1 MPSNYAATMQGDGA
15 PTGPSKYLDLMQT
28 EASNDRARFGAAA
41 SQAMGVNPD
50 EVAKARKTAE
60 FLGVHPGVVEAAPQD
75 SMRAATL
82 KKLDTDTAAAPVL
95 RQRYTDADFA
105 KLASD
110 DSGVLSG
117 LESVVRRM
125 MNGGT
130 QRLPQ
135 TQPSV
140 MSGVE
145 FGNAVRRQ
153 IELNP
158 ALDADTARALVG
170 QGVTIDNGPLMGPSR
185 GPAPSVRSV
194 LGGIFNVERL
204 RATSAGM
211 SVAAADLLG
220 LDNSGPLKRYERATS
235 RAQAADP
242 AFETSTGQGIYS
254 GAVSTVQNAPGLALS
269 VLTGNPLPGLA
280 VAFGQVGGEAYG
292 KYRARGA
299 TAGQAGA
306 GALLEGGIEVATELL
321 PMRFMVDRLGK
332 AGATEFVKG
341 LLAREVPTEQLATL
355 AQDAVD
361 TAIANPDKT
370 WAQYI
375 AERPDAAYQTLL
387 ATIVQGGAMGAVNT
401 VAGKLAPERRAA
413 DQAERAAADMAE
425 VVRLM
430 EASKLRARDP
440 GTFNAYMQALAD
452 DGQVPAELYVDAQQ
466 LANTLNQSAISIEQ
480 LRAFAPTMA
489 AQLEA
494 ASFVPGADVR
504 VPVAELAAAGPEITT
519 PLIDHLRASET
530 AMSRVEAQEYL
541 TAEGDSI
548 RAQVETLLAEQ
559 QDAATFRQQVADT
572 AAQFQQQLDA
582 VGKFRPEVNKAYA
595 GLLGN
600 FYAVQALRAGV
611 PLPEFLDRYQLRVT
625 GTDVKGGQRLEQAA
639 PDTPEF
645 KAWFGDSKV
654 VDSDGK
660 PLVVYHGTNGD
671 ITAFDASKVKG
682 RFPNSEGFYFTS
694 MPLHA
699 SVYADSI
706 NNAAEDFN
714 PNSRFIKPAAEG
726 GNVMPA
732 YVSLQNPKILTVS
745 AWGTLESRVDGDG
758 GAQVRAAREA
768 GHDGVIVKRE
778 AGDEWDG
785 MLVIAFRPEQI
796 KSATGNRG
804 TFDPNDPNILN
815 QDARGALSFGQ
826 DITASPSVIALL
838 QGADLSTFIHESGH
852 FFLEVQADLAAKIQ
866 TQISSGESVSDAERG
881 MVDDFNRILT
891 WFGVTADAQSSALD
905 RWVMMPLEEKR
916 PYHEQWARGF
926 ERYAMEGKAPSLELQ
941 TLFAQFRAWLVRV
954 YKTLT
959 NLDVKLTDDVRAVM
973 DRMLASDTAIAD
985 AQAARAMGPL
995 FQTPEQ
1001 AGMTPDEFAA
1011 YQALAERATASAS
1024 AELDARLM
1032 RDMRWLSRA
1041 RDRALKAAQ
1050 AEAADKR
1057 AEVEREV
1064 RAQVMAEPI
1073 YRAWAFLT
1081 GKAERVDRGPDI
1093 KPTGEEVDNLFTA
1106 IAKLGGLDRA
1116 EVKKQ
1121 WGIDAKEKLDSGVF
1135 GSPVVR
1141 KDGGLSIDA
1150 MAERLVEAG
1159 YLLPDENGKADLAKF
1174 EALFDDQRRGID
1186 RYSIRKNYADAA
1198 GEMPVEALDLPAV
1211 ASGRLRSSM
1220 VKAMNPQAYDR
1231 LSKLRMTS
1239 EERGIDP
1246 DIVAET
1252 FGFPSGQQ
1260 LVETLLITPP
1270 PAAVIDELTDFEMLQ
1285 RYGDIASKEAL
1296 DRAADDAVHNE
1307 LRARVIANEMK
1318 ALAKANKVTESGDS
1332 LVKQRDTVNVMAR
1345 AAQDYAAQVIA
1356 RQQIKNLR
1364 PKQYAAAEARSAKLA
1379 GQAIGKDLAEAAVH
1393 KRNQLVNNYATK
1405 AAYGAQDEVR
1415 KGVEFFRKVLR
1426 GDRDTIIK
1434 TRDWDV
1440 VQAARA
1446 VLAEYGLGTKGEAA
1460 QSYLKAV
1467 AENDPGMFNVLRDK
1481 IDALTVNARPLNQL
1495 TVEEFRGLLEEIQG
1509 LWFLA
1514 KRSRQVEIDGQL
1526 IDIEAAKLPLVQ
1538 RMEAIGVPDRVPGE
1552 GMAVTDAERR
1562 VARIRTA
1569 WAALRRVESW
1579 TGAKDGADMG
1589 PFRKY
1594 IWQPVK
1600 EAADRYRTDRARY
1613 LKQYRDL
1620 LAGLDVGRARIDAPE
1635 LGYTFGYSRGG
1646 SGKAEILHALL
1657 HTGNTSNK
1665 RKLLLG
1671 RGWATENEQGVLD
1684 TSRWDAFLQR
1694 MIDQG
1699 VLTKADYDFAQGVWD
1714 MLESMKP
1721 LAQKAHRDVFGRYFD
1736 EVTADPFTTP
1746 FGEYRGGYVPAMMDP
1761 EVVKDAATRKLQEDE
1776 SQTLAYAFPAT
1787 NRGFT
1792 KTRVE
1797 NNKPLLLD
1805 LRTLSQHIDKV
1816 LLFSHLEQ
1824 PVREVRKVLGSKAVS
1839 TPLHRLDPAA
1849 FDSLLTPWLN
1859 RAARQSV
1866 ETPVPGDNGLMRFF
1880 SLARSRAGMA
1890 AMFANVVNTAQ
1901 QVTGLSVAAVKVRP
1915 RYLVGAMA
1923 DYVKAP
1929 RQFVRAVADVSPYM
1943 ATRMD
1948 NEVAQMN
1955 DAINDILLN
1964 PSVYD
1969 KAQAWTA
1976 KHAYFMQS
1984 AVDNV
1989 IGPVVWT
1996 GAYNQALE
2004 AGQTEQDARR
2014 IADAA
2019 VRETQGSTLP
2029 EDVSRF
2035 ETGNA
2040 FVRLFTQ
2047 FAGYFNMQANLL
2059 GTEFAKAQHD
2069 LGLRKGMGR
2078 GLYVFTLGFLAPAM
2092 VSELIVQAFRGGPG
2106 DEDKDGE
2113 TLDDW
2118 LMAVLVMGNVRAAL
2132 GMVPVAGP
2140 TINAGMNA
2148 FNDKPYD
2155 DRISTSPAVS
2165 MVESAVR
2172 SPASVY
2178 NAVVEDGSARK
2189 AVRDVATLISLTTG
2203 LPANAIARPAGY
2215 LAGMAEDR
2223 IEPTSVPDAARG
2235 LVTGTPSPDSKR

>member
-15 PTGPSKYLDLMQT
+15 PAGPSKYLDLMQT

-280 VAFGQVGGEAYG
+280 VAYGQVGGEAYG

-361 TAIANPDKT
+361 AAIANPDKT

-654 VDSDGK
+654 VGAEGK
-660 PLVVYHGTNGD
+660 PLVVYHGT
-671 ITAFDASKVKG
+671 TAEISAFQQNKATEKDAGWYG
-682 RFPNSEGFYFTS
+682 RGIYFTADPDTAS
-694 MPLHA
+694 TYSRYEELQGKELSGAPL
-699 SVYADSI
+699 
-706 NNAAEDFN
+706 
-714 PNSRFIKPAAEG
+714 
-726 GNVMPA
+726 VMPV
-732 YVSLQNPKILTVS
+732 YVSIQNPYVWP
-745 AWGTLESRVDGDG
+745 ANR
-758 GAQVRAAREA
+758 RAATTPEEA
-768 GHDGVIVKRE
+768 AAIRKDLEAQGHDGVIVPNEYADPRY
-778 AGDEWDG
+778 AGHYE
-785 MLVIAFRPEQI
+785 VVAFRPEQI

-866 TQISSGESVSDAERG
+866 TQISSGESVSDAELG

-905 RWVMMPLEEKR
+905 RWVMMSLEEKR
-916 PYHEQWARGF
+916 QYHEQWARGF

-941 TLFAQFRAWLVRV
+941 NLFAQFRAWLVRV

-1024 AELDARLM
+1024 ADLDARLM

-1041 RDRALKAAQ
+1041 RDKALKAAQ

-1057 AEVEREV
+1057 AEVQRDV

-1260 LVETLLITPP
+1260 LVETLRITPT

-1296 DRAADDAVHNE
+1296 DRAADEAVHNE

-1379 GQAIGKDLAEAAVH
+1379 GQTIGKDLAEAAMH

-1426 GDRDTIIK
+1426 GNRDTIIK

-1446 VLAEYGLGTKGEAA
+1446 VLADYGIGP
-1460 QSYLKAV
+1460 QSEQKKALQYMDTLKT
-1467 AENDPGMFNVLRDK
+1467 NDPEMHK
-1481 IDALTVNARPLNQL
+1481 ILDERVQALTVNAKELNQL
-1495 TVEEFRGLLEEIQG
+1495 TVEEFRGLVEEIQG

-1600 EAADRYRTDRARY
+1600 EAADRYRTDRAKY

-1684 TSRWDAFLQR
+1684 TSRWDAFLRR

-1736 EVTADPFTTP
+1736 EVTSDPFTTP

-1859 RAARQSV
+1859 RAARQAV
-1866 ETPVPGDNGLMRFF
+1866 ETPVPGDNGMMRFF

-1890 AMFANVVNTAQ
+1890 AMFANVANTAQ
-1901 QVTGLSVAAVKVRP
+1901 QVTGLSIAAVKVRP

>member
-15 PTGPSKYLDLMQT
+15 AAPSKYLGLMQT

-280 VAFGQVGGEAYG
+280 VAYGQVGGEAYG

-306 GALLEGGIEVATELL
+306 GALLDGGIEVATELL

-413 DQAERAAADMAE
+413 DQAERAAAYMAE
-425 VVRLM
+425 VARLM

-572 AAQFQQQLDA
+572 TAQFQQQLDA

-660 PLVVYHGTNGD
+660 PLVVYHGTAAD
-671 ITAFDASKVKG
+671 FDAFDLAKRGSGIGDAGGMEGLFFTRDARNASHYAG
-682 RFPNSEGFYFTS
+682 EAIYSRGNG
-694 MPLHA
+694 A
-699 SVYADSI
+699 SAYAAGERGQVLAVYLR
-706 NNAAEDFN
+706 AEN
-714 PNSRFIKPAAEG
+714 P
-726 GNVMPA
+726 
-732 YVSLQNPKILTVS
+732 LTVERG
-745 AWGTLESRVDGDG
+745 ASREPGV
-758 GAQVRAAREA
+758 VRAAREA
-768 GHDGVIVKRE
+768 GHDAVIDPR
-778 AGDEWDG
+778 GDY
-785 MLVIAFRPEQI
+785 VVFRPEQI
-796 KSATGNRG
+796 KSAIGNRG
-804 TFDPNDPNILN
+804 TFDPADPSILN
-815 QDARGALSFGQ
+815 QGARGALSFGR

>member
-15 PTGPSKYLDLMQT
+15 AAPSKYLGLMQA
-28 EASNDRARFGAAA
+28 EASDDRARFGAAA
-41 SQAMGVNPD
+41 SQAIGVNPD

-306 GALLEGGIEVATELL
+306 GALLDGGIEVATELL

-413 DQAERAAADMAE
+413 DQAERAAAYMAE
-425 VVRLM
+425 VARLM

-572 AAQFQQQLDA
+572 TAQFQQQLDA